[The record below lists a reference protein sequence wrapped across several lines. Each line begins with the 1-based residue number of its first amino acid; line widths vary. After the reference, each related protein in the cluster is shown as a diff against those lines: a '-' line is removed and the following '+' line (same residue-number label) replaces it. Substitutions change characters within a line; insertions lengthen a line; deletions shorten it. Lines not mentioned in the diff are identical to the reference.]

1 MNQSEG
7 PRTRAIL
14 PRVQNRNSTKT
25 QAIVHVVTV
34 APTMFGPTLS
44 RGVSKGIEGR
54 NATSSVEEVVELDS
68 ITWGL
73 RREVDVQHDDT
84 SKQLGKINLE

>member
-14 PRVQNRNSTKT
+14 PRVQNRNSTKR

-34 APTMFGPTLS
+34 APMIFGPALS
-44 RGVSKGIEGR
+44 RGASGETGGR
-54 NATSSVEEVVELDS
+54 NVTSSVGEIVELDS
-68 ITWGL
+68 ITWGRQFET
-73 RREVDVQHDDT
+73 RR
-84 SKQLGKINLE
+84 